1 MTASAKPLD
10 TSGSD
15 WARELVAEQ
24 RRWFDSGATMSA
36 TFRLDQLR
44 RLQRALVEHKPDIEA
59 ALKQDIGR
67 PPFEAYAE
75 ISTLHEELKHVIKHL
90 RGWMKPERTATSI
103 YAQPGRSRI
112 EKIPRGVTMI
122 LGPYNYP
129 LLLSLQPVVG
139 AIAAGNTVILKP
151 SSLNPATADVVEK
164 ICSRLDQ
171 RLITVVKGS
180 TEVTNV
186 LLEEQFD
193 HIFFTGS
200 ARVGRII
207 MAAAAKHLTPVTLEL
222 GGKSPTIVHRDAHL
236 PTAVKRILAGKMM
249 NSGQTCIAPD
259 HVFVDNKVR
268 ARFEKMMVDTLKAWY
283 GNDPASSP
291 DFGRMINDKHFDR
304 VSGLIDPDKVIAGG
318 ETDASQRFIAP
329 TLMHDVTMNDA
340 VMQEEIFGPVL
351 PIIGYNTL
359 DEMFD
364 MARQLPRH
372 PLALYLFTRSETVE
386 RRVLDTLPSG
396 GGCIN
401 NTIMHIASHGLP
413 FGGLGESGMGAYHG
427 RHSFDLFSHQRSI
440 LKSAARLDVPLRYP
454 PYGNKVEIGRKMV
467 K

>member
-1 MTASAKPLD
+1 MGASVKPLD
-10 TSGSD
+10 TSGNK
-15 WARELVAEQ
+15 WAGELVTRH
-24 RRWFDSGATMSA
+24 RRWFESGATLSA
-36 TFRLDQLR
+36 DFRLQQLK
-44 RLQRALVEHKPDIEA
+44 ALKQALADHKPDIEA
-59 ALKQDIGR
+59 ALKLDIGR

-75 ISTLHEELKHVIKHL
+75 ISTLYDELKYVIKNL
-90 RGWMKPERTATSI
+90 RGWMKPQRTTTSI

-112 EKIPRGVTMI
+112 ESVPRGVTMI

-129 LLLSLQPVVG
+129 LLLCLQPLVG

-151 SSLNPATADVVEK
+151 SSLNPATADVIEK
-164 ICSRLDQ
+164 ICARLDE

-180 TEVTNV
+180 TEVTNA

-268 ARFEKMMVDTLKAWY
+268 ARFEKMMVDTLRQWY
-283 GNDPASSP
+283 GNDPIKSP
-291 DFGRMINDKHFDR
+291 DFGRMINDKHFER
-304 VSGLIDPDKVIAGG
+304 VSGLIDPAKVIAGG
-318 ETDASQRFIAP
+318 QSDASQLFIAP
-329 TLMHDVTMNDA
+329 TLMSGVTMDDA

-351 PIIGYNTL
+351 PIIGYNGL
-359 DEMFD
+359 DDMFD

-372 PLALYLFTRSETVE
+372 PLALYLFTRSEAVE

-413 FGGLGESGMGAYHG
+413 FGGFGESGMGAYHG

-440 LKSAARLDVPLRYP
+440 LKAAPKLDIPLRYP